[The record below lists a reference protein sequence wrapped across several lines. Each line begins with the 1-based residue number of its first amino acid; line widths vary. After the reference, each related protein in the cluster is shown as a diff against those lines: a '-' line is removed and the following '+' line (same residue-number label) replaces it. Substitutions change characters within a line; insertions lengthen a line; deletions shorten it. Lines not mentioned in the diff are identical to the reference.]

1 MNNESRRKFLVGS
14 MKALG
19 VLGIQNVLANSIV
32 QAIGQTAFAQGIA
45 SLNSKKKYIYLS
57 LDGAPPRWFFDI
69 PLTPNGST
77 DYYPA
82 NNSIGTYI
90 TKDGNDVL
98 LKNQPWK
105 DPASGY
111 FLPPVWG
118 SNPNSANGAFTNLSN
133 RLYFW
138 RGVDMEIDNHGVT
151 RLRNQAPTIGGL
163 SIAGRLAEKSGNPLP
178 AVVSGSIGDSFRAEK
193 IVTPVTVSH
202 GGVAANNN
210 SIVTALNYVS
220 GKAPIND
227 ALLKQSIDQFEK
239 YADENGIMGYGVL
252 EAKDKADAMIV
263 EGVKKFTDQWSTTY
277 NKYVNL
283 VKQAVTSSVNRGKI
297 ILDQNVPNPYLK
309 NNADPRMTRSFSAGT
324 NIPSTVANIQDLVK
338 EDSTVAE
345 LAAQFAA
352 MEILLVNE
360 LTSICTFSLSG
371 RVMDRV
377 RSNTGT
383 GTFNMVSDQHNTGT
397 LASTY
402 VTSLFYRSLIVCLD
416 ELAGI
421 LSRNGMFQDTIIQIG
436 SEFGR
441 NPRED
446 QSGADHQTMAG
457 SALLISGSFNE
468 TRVIG
473 NLTSTKRNGYNGFT
487 GAGAPLASYG
497 GQHPRVN
504 DVVKTVCSFLSVTPV
519 TENGA
524 SFLNLTKKQAE
535 AKNVA

>member
-1 MNNESRRKFLVGS
+1 MNNESRRKFLANS
-14 MKALG
+14 IKALG

-32 QAIGQTAFAQGIA
+32 QAISETAFAQGVS

-69 PLTPNGST
+69 PLTPNGPT
-77 DYYPA
+77 DFYPLK
-82 NNSIGTYI
+82 NTIGTYI
-90 TKDGNDVL
+90 TKEGNDVL

-118 SNPNSANGAFTNLSN
+118 SNPNSANGAFPNLSN

-138 RGVDMEIDNHGVT
+138 RGVDMEIDNHSVT
-151 RLRNQAPTIGGL
+151 RMRNQAPTIGGL

-178 AVVSGSIGDSFRAEK
+178 AVVSGSIADSFRAEK
-193 IVTPVTVSH
+193 IVTPVTVAH
-202 GGVAANNN
+202 GGITAANN
-210 SIVTALNYVS
+210 SIVTALSYVS
-220 GKAPIND
+220 GRPPIDD
-227 ALLKQSIDQFEK
+227 ALLKQSIVQFER
-239 YADENGIMGYGVL
+239 YAEENGIMGHGVL

-277 NKYVNL
+277 NKYLNL
-283 VKQAVTSSVNRGKI
+283 VKQAVTSSANREKI
-297 ILDQNVPNPYLK
+297 ILAQSIPNPYLR
-309 NNADPRMTRSFSAGT
+309 NSSDARMTTAVSAGA
-324 NIPSTVANIQDLVK
+324 NIPSTVVNIQDLVN
-338 EDSTVAE
+338 ENTTVPE

-352 MEILLVNE
+352 MEILLVNG
-360 LTSICTFSLSG
+360 LTSICTFSLAG

-377 RSNTGT
+377 RSNTSA
-383 GTFNMVSDQHNTGT
+383 GTFNMTTDQHNVGT

-402 VTSLFYRSLIVCLD
+402 VTSLYYRALIVCLD
-416 ELAGI
+416 ELVGI
-421 LSRNGMFQDTIIQIG
+421 LNRNGLFQDTMIQIG

-457 SALLISGSFNE
+457 SALLICGTFTE
-468 TRVIG
+468 TRVLG
-473 NLTSTKRNGYNGFT
+473 NIVSTTSNGYKGFS
-487 GAGAPLASYG
+487 GAGAPLVLNG
-497 GQHPRVN
+497 GQHLRVN

-519 TENGA
+519 TENGT
-524 SFLNLTKKQAE
+524 SFLNLTKKQME
-535 AKNVA
+535 TKNVA